1 MNIVKIN
8 DPDNIDN
15 YAIVSNLSCGSVLSP
30 TETSKSLS
38 TQRRDG
44 LLWETSISYE
54 VVPEVGDEES

>member
-15 YAIVSNLSCGSVLSP
+15 YAIVSNLSCGYVLSP
-30 TETSKSLS
+30 TDTSKSLS
-38 TQRRDG
+38 TQIRDG

-54 VVPEVGDEES
+54 VVPEVGDEEC